1 MWLTEKQSSQ
11 TDSVTRFFPLFYD
24 LEKLICVFAYLHV
37 PRAPHCDR
45 AEVNWALSWTVSHL
59 GFLRIRK
66 ILHIC
71 NHLQIRISGSDESW
85 FLWTSDVSALHG
97 PVLKSSVHCMCIV
110 RSPMCLL
117 YFTLLFILQLDSFD
131 D

>member
-85 FLWTSDVSALHG
+85 FLWTFDESALHG
-97 PVLKSSVHCMCIV
+97 P
-110 RSPMCLL
+110 LL
-117 YFTLLFILQLDSFD
+117 LLFILQLDSFND
-131 D
+131 YFFTIKFLKNQKPILKKN